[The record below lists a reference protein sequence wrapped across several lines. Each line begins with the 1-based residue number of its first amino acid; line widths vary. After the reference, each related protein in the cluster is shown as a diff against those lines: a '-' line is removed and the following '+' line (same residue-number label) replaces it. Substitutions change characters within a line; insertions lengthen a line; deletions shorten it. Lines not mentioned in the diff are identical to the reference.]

1 METKNK
7 NFWWLKS
14 APSSLPDKD
23 ENTTIIPKL
32 ELPPSTNNLFDDK
45 NSNVDSDVD
54 VGSIIEEIN
63 RVAAQS
69 PLGPY
74 EKSIGERSV
83 DDLIKEAEKIYMES
97 SKSFEQL
104 SQRSKTSQ
112 NLSDLLSNLSKDSTP
127 TPKSVSPLP
136 MDPDPQ
142 EIEMDNASESDDDYT
157 EDFSE
162 ESKIESANLSP
173 TTNKLKDLDF
183 SFNKENIDENKDKTP
198 VAEQPSIF
206 EYNSKKITS
215 MIKSQ
220 SLSTFKD
227 QSSPQIGM
235 VKSQSDLVTFNNHIV
250 GIPIMEVEREQYQE
264 INEKLQKF
272 EDEEMKK
279 QGVIQDLELHN
290 KLLKQEMEE
299 FKLELQRTQRSL
311 EQTKAALTSKTLSSP
326 EMNLELE
333 KALENLKDS
342 KEINTALQLQ
352 LDTVNKSHQ
361 LLKSSYDDLLIS
373 NSSLQRRLIEIDSS
387 LDKYKGEI
395 LQLQQTKDKL
405 IENEINLNKL
415 LEMEKLQS
423 KNIKI
428 QHEKDAKC
436 IQDLN
441 RQIKEMERIIAR
453 KHPDSV
459 SALIV
464 AAKENATDTNLTAR
478 KVLEDRIKSLEQDQ
492 LTRETQSSKVF
503 MEIQEKFNQMKA
515 KYENHIEDLELHV
528 SDLKNQ
534 LKRRGD
540 TYDVYTQT
548 TVDDK
553 IPQKETFT
561 TFTQTDATQSVPN
574 TPAPTPPPVVS
585 KPQKH
590 SASRKNE
597 DTHLLA
603 TIRGL
608 QADLSNKEKVI
619 HRLQK
624 EIDDLKKTNRRLQK
638 EREGSLKNLIDKKES
653 KGFPERLTLQARSNS
668 CSSEKDFRKEETVL
682 QLKCERDKLKLQLSK
697 LEEDFQCLQN
707 KRIQDLTALQ
717 EAHEQEVANY
727 MANVNPLREQLE
739 IHQMSLSSLQS
750 QLTSAR
756 EELAIV
762 RVERDHLSNRL
773 MSVSKNGMN
782 GTEDAVEV
790 PPLLQKIGYLE
801 KQYVDREYRL
811 RSMIYNLSQKGVANR
826 SCQQCLE
833 RQQQLISYKAE
844 MDQLLTTVRALQ

>member
-23 ENTTIIPKL
+23 ENNTIIPKL
-32 ELPPSTNNLFDDK
+32 ELPPSANNLFDDK

-142 EIEMDNASESDDDYT
+142 EIEMDNLSESDDDYT

-183 SFNKENIDENKDKTP
+183 SSNNKENIDENKDK
-198 VAEQPSIF
+198 
-206 EYNSKKITS
+206 
-215 MIKSQ
+215 
-220 SLSTFKD
+220 
-227 QSSPQIGM
+227 
-235 VKSQSDLVTFNNHIV
+235 
-250 GIPIMEVEREQYQE
+250 
-264 INEKLQKF
+264 
-272 EDEEMKK
+272 DEEMKK
-279 QGVIQDLELHN
+279 QGMIQDLEMHN

-299 FKLELQRTQRSL
+299 FKLELQRTQMSL

-352 LDTVNKSHQ
+352 LDTINKSHQ

-373 NSSLQRRLIEIDSS
+373 NSSLQRRLVEIDSS
-387 LDKYKGEI
+387 LDKYKSEI

-423 KNIKI
+423 KSFKI

-478 KVLEDRIKSLEQDQ
+478 KILEDRIKSLEQEQ
-492 LTRETQSSKVF
+492 ITRETQSSKVF
-503 MEIQEKFNQMKA
+503 MDIQEKFNQMKA

-548 TVDDK
+548 TIDDK

-561 TFTQTDATQSVPN
+561 TFTQTDPTQSVPN

-585 KPQKH
+585 KPQKP

-638 EREGSLKNLIDKKES
+638 EREGSLKNLIDKKDS
-653 KGFPERLTLQARSNS
+653 KGYPERLTLQARSNS

-697 LEEDFQCLQN
+697 LEEDFQILQN

-739 IHQMSLSSLQS
+739 IHQISLSSLQS

-773 MSVSKNGMN
+773 MSLSKNGMN
-782 GTEDAVEV
+782 DTEDTVEV